1 MSRCR
6 RTESPLLRPPE
17 SMMTAVRRFVPRLSG
32 SVYVP
37 ALLWLLVVALLVV
50 GGIAIA
56 VPDWSQARPDFRPNA
71 SDVASVFPILAFATV
86 GALIAWSQPR
96 NRIGW
101 LLIATAIAAIFLV
114 LPKLYAGLAI
124 DLGWKW
130 LPAPDWIY
138 WIGQFSWIVVFQL
151 FLVLLPL
158 YYPDGRLP
166 GPRWRLVLWSSAL
179 MVLIAVITS
188 LDPASPASAPTGIA
202 NPMGIRALAGVSN
215 LLYLPFLV
223 IFLGTGLAALLSLVV
238 RYRSGNTQDRQQLKW
253 LMAAAALPLLSF
265 GLAVAVPAFQ
275 NDLLIPVVASALPI
289 AVGVAILRYRLYDI
303 DLIINRALVYG
314 GLAAVITGVYILIAI
329 NIGARIGGSQRLWL
343 SLLSTA
349 IIALAFQPLR
359 QRAQR
364 LANRLV
370 YGKRATPYEALSQFS
385 EHLSETY
392 SHEDILDRMS
402 RILAQGT
409 GAERAEI
416 WVRAGQRLVLA
427 SASPSSPEPVSPV
440 AMQNGTLPPMS
451 RDTVVPVS
459 HQGELLGAL
468 AVNKKR
474 GENLNSVEQKLISD
488 LAGQAGLVLKNVGLN
503 RELLARLDDLRASR
517 QRLVTAQD
525 EERRRLERNLHDGAQ
540 QHLVALKIKVGLAE
554 AAAEPES
561 KARPILAQL
570 KQDADEALDNLREL
584 ARGIYPPLLAS
595 DGLQAALNSH
605 IRRLAVPVRLQV
617 DAVPRQPREVEGA
630 VYFCCLEALQNV
642 VKSAEASAVDLHIST
657 ENSMLTFRVE
667 DDGKGFDPATVT
679 RGSGLQNMRDRL
691 EALGGSLEVR
701 SAPGQGTTVTGTLRI
716 S

>member
-1 MSRCR
+1 M
-6 RTESPLLRPPE
+6 
-17 SMMTAVRRFVPRLSG
+17 RRFVPRLSG
-32 SVYVP
+32 SFYVP

-50 GGIAIA
+50 GGLAIYL
-56 VPDWSQARPDFRPNA
+56 PDWSHTRLDFRPTA
-71 SDVASVFPILAFATV
+71 SDVVSVFPILAFATV

-101 LLIATAIAAIFLV
+101 FLIATAIAATFLT

-124 DLGWKW
+124 NLGLKW
-130 LPAPDWIY
+130 LPAPEWVF
-138 WIGQFSWIVVFQL
+138 WIGQFSWIVVVEL

-166 GPRWRLVLWSSAL
+166 GPRWRLVIWSAALVALIAIISAL
-179 MVLIAVITS
+179 
-188 LDPASPASAPTGIA
+188 DPVSAPTGVV
-202 NPMGIRALAGVSN
+202 NPMGIPALAGVTKF
-215 LLYLPFLV
+215 LFIPFTV
-223 IFLGTGLAALLSLVV
+223 IFLGTSLAAVLSLLV
-238 RYRSGNTQDRQQLKW
+238 RYRRGDGQDRQRLKW
-253 LMAAAALPLLSF
+253 LMAATALLLLTF
-265 GLAVAVPAFQ
+265 ALNLTILP
-275 NDLLIPVVASALPI
+275 NDLLIPVVAAAVPI
-289 AVGVAILRYRLYDI
+289 AIGIAILRYRLYDI

-314 GLAAVITGVYILIAI
+314 GLAAVITVVYVLVVI
-329 NIGARIGGSQRLWL
+329 NIGAMVGGSQRLWL
-343 SLLSTA
+343 SLLTTA
-349 IIALAFQPLR
+349 VIALAFQPLR

-370 YGKRATPYEALSQFS
+370 YGRRATPYEALSQFS

-427 SASPSSPEPVSPV
+427 SASPPSPEAVTPVP
-440 AMQNGTLPPMS
+440 MQNGTLPQMP
-451 RDTVVPVS
+451 RDTVVAVS

-474 GENLNSVEQKLISD
+474 GENLNAVEQKLITD

-517 QRLVTAQD
+517 QRLVSAQD

-595 DGLQAALNSH
+595 DGLQAALAAH
-605 IRRLAVPVRLQV
+605 VRRLAVPVELHV
-617 DAVPRQPREVEGA
+617 DGVPRQSREVEGA

-642 VKSAEASAVDLHIST
+642 VKSAEASAVDLYIST

-667 DDGKGFDPATVT
+667 DDGKGFDPGTVT
-679 RGSGLQNMRDRL
+679 QGSGLQNMRDRL
-691 EALGGSLEVR
+691 EALGGSLDVR
-701 SAPGQGTTVTGTLRI
+701 SAPGRGTTVVGKVKL
-716 S
+716 SV

>member
-1 MSRCR
+1 MGI
-6 RTESPLLRPPE
+6 
-17 SMMTAVRRFVPRLSG
+17 AVRRFAPSLSG
-32 SVYVP
+32 SFYIP
-37 ALLWLLVVALLVV
+37 ALLWLLVLALLVL
-50 GGIAIA
+50 GGLAIYL
-56 VPDWSQARPDFRPNA
+56 PDWSLARADFRPDA
-71 SDVASVFPILAFATV
+71 SDVVSIFPILAFATV
-86 GALIAWSQPR
+86 GALVASSQPR
-96 NRIGW
+96 NLVGW
-101 LLIATAIAAIFLV
+101 LLIATAFAATFLIA
-114 LPKLYAGLAI
+114 PKLYAGLAI
-124 DLGWKW
+124 DLGWTW

-138 WIGQFSWIVVFQL
+138 WIGQFAWIAVFQL

-166 GPRWRLVLWSSAL
+166 GPRWRVLLWSSAL
-179 MVLIAVITS
+179 MVLIAFITA
-188 LDPASPASAPTGIA
+188 LDPASAPTGVA
-202 NPMGIRALAGVSN
+202 NPMAVRALAGVSN
-215 LLYLPFLV
+215 FLFLPFLV
-223 IFLGTGLAALLSLVV
+223 LILGTSLAAILSLVL
-238 RYRSGNTQDRQQLKW
+238 RYRRGNTQDRQQLKW
-253 LMAAAALPLLSF
+253 LMAAAALLLVSF
-265 GLAVAVPAFQ
+265 GLQVGVPAFQ
-275 NDLLIPVVASALPI
+275 NDYLIPLVAPALPI
-289 AVGVAILRYRLYDI
+289 AVGIAILRYRLYDI
-303 DLIINRALVYG
+303 DFIINKTLVYG
-314 GLAAVITGVYILIAI
+314 GLAAVITGVYILIVI
-329 NIGARIGGSQRLWL
+329 NIGALIGGSQRLWL

-349 IIALAFQPLR
+349 VIALAFQPLR

-370 YGKRATPYEALSQFS
+370 YGRRATPYEALSQFS

-416 WVRAGQRLVLA
+416 WVRSGQRLVLA
-427 SASPSSPEPVSPV
+427 SASPPSTETVTPV
-440 AMQNGTLPPMS
+440 AMQNGTLPQMQ

-468 AVNKKR
+468 AVDKRR
-474 GENLNSVEQKLISD
+474 GETLNNVEQKLISD
-488 LAGQAGLVLKNVGLN
+488 LAGQAGLVLKNVGLT

-525 EERRRLERNLHDGAQ
+525 EERRRLERDLHDGAQ

-595 DGLQAALNSH
+595 DGLQAALASH
-605 IRRLAVPVRLQV
+605 VRRLAIPVNLRV
-617 DAVPRQPREVEGA
+617 DDVPRQPREVEGA

-642 VKSAEASAVDLHIST
+642 VKSAEASAVDVHIST
-657 ENSMLTFRVE
+657 DNSMLTFRVE
-667 DDGKGFDPATVT
+667 DDGKGFEPATVT

-701 SAPGQGTTVTGTLRI
+701 SAPGHGTTVVGKIPR
-716 S
+716 SS

>member
-1 MSRCR
+1 V
-6 RTESPLLRPPE
+6 L
-17 SMMTAVRRFVPRLSG
+17 TAVRRFVPRLSG
-32 SVYVP
+32 SFYVP
-37 ALLWLLVVALLVV
+37 ALLWLLAVELLIV
-50 GGIAIA
+50 GGLAIYL
-56 VPDWSQARPDFRPNA
+56 PDWSHTRPDFRPTA
-71 SDVASVFPILAFATV
+71 SDVVSVFPILAFATV

-101 LLIATAIAAIFLV
+101 FLIATAIAATFLT

-124 DLGWKW
+124 NLGLKW
-130 LPAPDWIY
+130 LPAPEWVF
-138 WIGQFSWIVVFQL
+138 WIGQFSWIVVVEL

-166 GPRWRLVLWSSAL
+166 GRRWRLVIWSAALVALIAIISAL
-179 MVLIAVITS
+179 
-188 LDPASPASAPTGIA
+188 DPVSAPTGVV
-202 NPMGIRALAGVSN
+202 NPMGIPALAGVTKF
-215 LLYLPFLV
+215 LFIPFTV
-223 IFLGTGLAALLSLVV
+223 IFLGTSLAAVLSLLV
-238 RYRSGNTQDRQQLKW
+238 RYRRGDGQDRQRLKW
-253 LMAAAALPLLSF
+253 LMAATALLLLTF
-265 GLAVAVPAFQ
+265 ALNLTILP
-275 NDLLIPVVASALPI
+275 NDLLIPVVAAAVPI
-289 AVGVAILRYRLYDI
+289 AIGIAILRYRLYDI

-314 GLAAVITGVYILIAI
+314 GLAAVITVVYVLVVI
-329 NIGARIGGSQRLWL
+329 NIGAMVGGSQRLWL
-343 SLLSTA
+343 SLLTTA
-349 IIALAFQPLR
+349 VIALAFQPLR

-370 YGKRATPYEALSQFS
+370 YGRRATPYEALSQFS

-427 SASPSSPEPVSPV
+427 SASPPSPEAVTPVP
-440 AMQNGTLPPMS
+440 MQNGTLPQMP
-451 RDTVVPVS
+451 RDTVVAVS

-474 GENLNSVEQKLISD
+474 GENLNAVEQKLITD

-517 QRLVTAQD
+517 QRLVSAQD

-595 DGLQAALNSH
+595 DGLQAALAAH
-605 IRRLAVPVRLQV
+605 VRRLAVPVELHV
-617 DAVPRQPREVEGA
+617 DGVPRQSREVEGA

-642 VKSAEASAVDLHIST
+642 VKSAEASAVDLYIST

-667 DDGKGFDPATVT
+667 DDGKGFDPGTVT
-679 RGSGLQNMRDRL
+679 QGSGLQNMRDRL
-691 EALGGSLEVR
+691 EALGGSLDVR
-701 SAPGQGTTVTGTLRI
+701 SAPGRGTTVVGKVKL
-716 S
+716 SV

>member
-1 MSRCR
+1 M
-6 RTESPLLRPPE
+6 L
-17 SMMTAVRRFVPRLSG
+17 TAVRRFVPRVGG
-32 SVYVP
+32 SFYVP

-50 GGIAIA
+50 GGLAIYL
-56 VPDWSQARPDFRPNA
+56 PDWSHARPDFRPTA
-71 SDVASVFPILAFATV
+71 SDVVSVFPILAFATV

-101 LLIATAIAAIFLV
+101 FLIATAIAATFLS

-124 DLGWKW
+124 DLGWRW
-130 LPAPDWIY
+130 LPAPEWLY
-138 WIGQFSWIVVFQL
+138 WVGQFSWIFVVEL

-166 GPRWRLVLWSSAL
+166 GRRWRLVLWSSAPVVI
-179 MVLIAVITS
+179 MAMIAS
-188 LDPASPASAPTGIA
+188 LDPASAPTGVA
-202 NPMGIRALAGVSN
+202 NPMGIGALAGVSN
-215 LLYLPFLV
+215 FLFIPFTV
-223 IFLGTGLAALLSLVV
+223 ILLGTSLAAVLSLVV
-238 RYRSGNTQDRQQLKW
+238 RYRRGNSQDRQRLKW
-253 LMAAAALPLLSF
+253 LMAATGLLLVSFALNLTALN
-265 GLAVAVPAFQ
+265 
-275 NDLLIPVVASALPI
+275 NDLLVPLVAA
-289 AVGVAILRYRLYDI
+289 AVPLAIGIAILRYRLYDI
-303 DLIINRALVYG
+303 DLIINKALVYG
-314 GLAAVITGVYILIAI
+314 GLAAVITGVYILIVI
-329 NIGARIGGSQRLWL
+329 NIGALIGGSQRLWL

-349 IIALAFQPLR
+349 VIALAFQPLR

-370 YGKRATPYEALSQFS
+370 YGRRATPYETLSQFS

-409 GAERAEI
+409 GAERAEV
-416 WVRAGQRLVLA
+416 WVRSGPRLVLA
-427 SASPSSPEPVSPV
+427 SASPPSTEPVTPV
-440 AMQNGTLPPMS
+440 AMQNGTLPPMP

-468 AVNKKR
+468 AVDKKR
-474 GENLNSVEQKLISD
+474 GENLNNVEQKLISD

-570 KQDADEALDNLREL
+570 KHDADEALDNLREL

-595 DGLQAALNSH
+595 DGLQAALASH
-605 IRRLAVPVRLQV
+605 VRRLAIPVNLRV
-617 DAVPRQPREVEGA
+617 DDVPRQPREVEGA

-667 DDGKGFDPATVT
+667 DDGKGFDPQTVT

-701 SAPGQGTTVTGTLRI
+701 SALGHGTTVMGKIHL
-716 S
+716 SS